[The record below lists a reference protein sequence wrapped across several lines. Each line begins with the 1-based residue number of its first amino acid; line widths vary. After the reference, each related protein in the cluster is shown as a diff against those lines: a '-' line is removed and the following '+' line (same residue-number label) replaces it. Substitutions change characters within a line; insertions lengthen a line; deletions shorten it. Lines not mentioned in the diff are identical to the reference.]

1 MVKTKTLETVL
12 HETVKREEELLLLR
26 WFGEGVGV
34 NGIYIETQREEGKRG
49 S

>member
-1 MVKTKTLETVL
+1 
-12 HETVKREEELLLLR
+12 LLLLR

-49 S
+49 SWEFLLVPARKIINKIFGNEL